1 LPAIHL
7 VRHGHHPLIGRALA
21 GRMAKVDL
29 DDQGRREMTA
39 AASTLRAIGSFR
51 LQSSPQ
57 PRTMQSADI
66 IATSCGCSVETAPSF
81 DEIDVGDWTGLT
93 FDRLDNDAGWRRW
106 NAHRD
111 VARPP
116 NGESMAELQCRVTQH
131 LESLRQDETPVVI
144 VSHAEPIRAAL
155 MHYLGVPLRR
165 FYDLEIAP
173 ASIST
178 IVLEATWTTVSHV
191 SGQTVSAGDSK
202 DNAAE
207 ERCSR

>member
-1 LPAIHL
+1 MT
-7 VRHGHHPLIGRALA
+7 G
-21 GRMAKVDL
+21 VDL
-29 DDQGRREMTA
+29 DDEGRREMTA
-39 AASTLRAIGSFR
+39 AASILRGVGNFR

-66 IATSCGCSVETAPSF
+66 IAALCGCVVETAPAF
-81 DEIDVGDWTGLT
+81 DEIDVGDWTGAT
-93 FDRLDNDAGWRRW
+93 FDHLDNDAGWQRW
-106 NAHRD
+106 NEHRD

-116 NGESMAELQCRVTQH
+116 NGESMAELQGRVTRH
-131 LESLRQDETPVVI
+131 IESLRHDEAPTVI
-144 VSHAEPIRAAL
+144 VSHAEPIRAAM

-165 FYDLEIAP
+165 FYDIDIAP

-178 IVLEATWTTVSHV
+178 IVLQPTRTTVSRI
-191 SGQTVSAGDSK
+191 SGELVGPSQ